1 MATKQSDAAAM
12 TEEQL
17 DAVAGGVSTLPLNM
31 LKGSDTNKLKRKT
44 GRPDLPMFVT
54 NGCRGTF

>member
-44 GRPDLPMFVT
+44 GRPVLPMFVS